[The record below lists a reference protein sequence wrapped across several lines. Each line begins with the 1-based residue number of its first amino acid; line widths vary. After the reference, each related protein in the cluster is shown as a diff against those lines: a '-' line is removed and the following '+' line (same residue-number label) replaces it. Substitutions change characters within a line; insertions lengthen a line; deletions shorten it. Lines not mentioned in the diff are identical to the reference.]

1 MKWIT
6 LIARLLIGLLFIY
19 ASIYKILDP
28 SAFAVS
34 IRNYGLIPAAYSNL
48 IALTLPWIE
57 LVAGAFLVLGIQ
69 TKPAALLTSFMMLV
83 FLGMMIYAYSI
94 GLDIDCGCFSS
105 SSKSSGR
112 IGIIHIFRDGGLA
125 LLSFWALICDNGDL
139 SLAPGA

>member
-34 IRNYGLIPAAYSNL
+34 IRNYGLIPAVYSNL

-57 LVAGAFLVLGIQ
+57 LVAGTFLILGIQ
-69 TKPAALLTSFMMLV
+69 TKPAALLTSTMMLV

-105 SSKSSGR
+105 STQSSGR
-112 IGIIHIFRDGGLA
+112 IGLIHIFRDGGLV
-125 LLSFWALICDNGDL
+125 LVSFWALIYDHGDL